1 MKQIGSA
8 FSENVAKKSDVAKP
22 ATQDEPQKPELR
34 RSAQLEK
41 QATACL
47 GYPVAAAAGIVAL
60 SKALDLPVG

>member
-1 MKQIGSA
+1 M
-8 FSENVAKKSDVAKP
+8 AKKSDVAEP
-22 ATQDEPQKPELR
+22 APQDEPEKLELR

>member
-1 MKQIGSA
+1 M
-8 FSENVAKKSDVAKP
+8 AKKSDVAEP
-22 ATQDEPQKPELR
+22 APQDEPEKLELR
-34 RSAQLEK
+34 RSA

>member
-1 MKQIGSA
+1 MRRIGSA
-8 FSENVAKKSDVAKP
+8 FSENVAKKSDVAKL

>member
-8 FSENVAKKSDVAKP
+8 FSENVAKKSDVAKL